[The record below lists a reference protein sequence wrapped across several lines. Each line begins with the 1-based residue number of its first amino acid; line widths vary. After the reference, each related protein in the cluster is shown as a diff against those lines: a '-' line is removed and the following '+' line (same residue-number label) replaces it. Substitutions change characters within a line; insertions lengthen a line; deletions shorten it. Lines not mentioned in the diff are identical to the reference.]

1 MASKYRGVIRIG
13 DKASGKATDL
23 EVVDLSG
30 NRLSLK
36 LIDYVNSG
44 AELSSYPPVARRL
57 PIDTG
62 TAQAKLRTPP

>member
-13 DKASGKATDL
+13 DKASGKATDV

-44 AELSSYPPVARRL
+44 AEPPYSTL
-57 PIDTG
+57 PWQEDC
-62 TAQAKLRTPP
+62 QLTPAPPKQS